1 VSYSEKRYAIKGG
14 GSQIYIEYAVIPE
27 EFHLKVDGRV
37 IDMSDVGKGVGTF
50 EDAYGSPV

>member
-37 IDMSDVGKGVGTF
+37 IDMNDVGKGVGTF